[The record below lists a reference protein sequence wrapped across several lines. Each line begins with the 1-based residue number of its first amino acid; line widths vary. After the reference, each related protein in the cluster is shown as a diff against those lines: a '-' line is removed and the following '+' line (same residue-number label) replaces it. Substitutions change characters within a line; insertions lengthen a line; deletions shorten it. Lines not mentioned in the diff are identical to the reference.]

1 MPLEKKGAFS
11 PLVLQLAN
19 CGHLW
24 MMVLIQKWDAF
35 FWVQKN
41 VFPNIPHFAPELE
54 EAKNTKLWRRFI
66 LAVGWGSRSRVK
78 GWFSPSGLRVMVS
91 PCKSLLNLY
100 QDHGWR
106 WSEIFLWIDGNQ
118 AKCPEVV
125 CFVCFLLELTSF
137 FC

>member
-1 MPLEKKGAFS
+1 MPLEKKDAFS

-24 MMVLIQKWDAF
+24 MMILIQKWDDF
-35 FWVQKN
+35 LGPKN
-41 VFPNIPHFAPELE
+41 VFPKIPHFAPELE
-54 EAKNTKLWRRFI
+54 EAKTQNFGGVLFWQ
-66 LAVGWGSRSRVK
+66 LAGGVGRESR
-78 GWFSPSGLRVMVS
+78 GGFPSGLTVMVS

-106 WSEIFLWIDGNQ
+106 WSEIFLWIDRNQ

>member
-1 MPLEKKGAFS
+1 MDDDSHSHVGR
-11 PLVLQLAN
+11 
-19 CGHLW
+19 
-24 MMVLIQKWDAF
+24 F

-41 VFPNIPHFAPELE
+41 VFPKIPHFAPELE
-54 EAKNTKLWRRFI
+54 EAKTQNFGGVLFWQ
-66 LAVGWGSRSRVK
+66 LAGGVGRESR
-78 GWFSPSGLRVMVS
+78 GGFPSGLRVMVS
-91 PCKSLLNLY
+91 PCKSLLNPY

-125 CFVCFLLELTSF
+125 CFLCFLLELTSF